1 MQKVQCGSN
10 HSCLWFMQFLVLG
23 GVSVAHVLKL
33 KLWIG
38 CQIPL
43 GLQIQTGSEASKSG
57 SCLKRNQTKSSEK
70 QNFTSPV
77 QWT

>member
-57 SCLKRNQTKSSEK
+57 FCLKRNQTKSSEK
-70 QNFTSPV
+70 QNFTNPV
-77 QWT
+77 LWT